1 MMGRREAGEP
11 ASVAAIVV
19 VAMITSPI
27 PSACRWKRR
36 RPASNFTSASSS
48 TRSSTSRT
56 PTSPCVAGRASI
68 ACRAHRVSSTL
79 KRTIDAPPTSA
90 HPISTT
96 AVRSTATGGRR
107 HWSGARVSGIIVTR
121 AARPG
126 HSVGGPS
133 RGTTRLRSSFRFPLR
148 RRRAVQP
155 VAFHSR
161 GSRGPASARAS
172 ARPATPRIAAL
183 PRAVGLAVLL
193 HAGGGVALDVRAE
206 PRHGRPAGL
215 AERDHD
221 DDDQD
226 DRQGWTPQIQSL
238 PGRSCATLAP
248 AARFVMTRRLWQGGR
263 VRTGAAYVA
272 ALRDGRAVYLDGE
285 RVKDVTSHPAFAEP
299 IRRIA
304 ATYERARAAEADPA
318 LTYAD
323 PARATRHSN
332 MWLVPRSAEDLGAR
346 RRVHRFWA
354 EPSYGLMGRTPDH
367 VACVLTAF
375 AAWRQLFDRGGAPFG
390 DNVVRF
396 YERARDEDLYLA
408 YAIVPPQV
416 DRSQPAH
423 RHPEPFLHPGVLR
436 ERDGGIVVR
445 GAQAIA
451 TSATLADWLFLSYI
465 TPLVPG
471 DEDYAISLVMPM
483 NAEGLRLYPRR
494 PYATAATSVFDYPLS
509 SRFDEIDTTVVFND
523 VFVPW

>member
-56 PTSPCVAGRASI
+56 PTSPCVAGRASSP
-68 ACRAHRVSSTL
+68 RRE
-79 KRTIDAPPTSA
+79 
-90 HPISTT
+90 HP
-96 AVRSTATGGRR
+96 ALGELD
-107 HWSGARVSGIIVTR
+107 ARVAPGFEHGDAVDEVAEREQPSGRECEVE
-121 AARPG
+121 
-126 HSVGGPS
+126 
-133 RGTTRLRSSFRFPLR
+133 R
-148 RRRAVQP
+148 R
-155 VAFHSR
+155 
-161 GSRGPASARAS
+161 
-172 ARPATPRIAAL
+172 ARPAPGDEARHE
-183 PRAVGLAVLL
+183 RAREEEDEADPFGVRVEEGETGLDAEHGAVADLGVVLRRAREAVRLRVLL

-248 AARFVMTRRLWQGGR
+248 AAGFVMTRRLWQGGR

-483 NAEGLRLYPRR
+483 TAEGLRLYPRR
-494 PYATAATSVFDYPLS
+494 PYTTAATGVFDYPLS

-523 VFVPW
+523 VFVPWD